1 MDKKLSKQNDKYDCI
16 HLLIIY
22 SRLGLNPCIDICV
35 EFLYMY
41 HPITFTEKIP
51 YDKPIGLKVL
61 QKNIVVWRSAKNIH
75 VMEDRC
81 PHRNAKLS
89 VGKLLEDKIEC
100 GYHGWQFG
108 TKGTCVVVPQA
119 KDNQRIPKSCSIQS
133 FPSLIKNGILYAQL
147 DSMNK
152 FYEIASIESFHSKEH
167 FVTDYVLEANYD
179 FWIQI
184 ENLLDPAHIHFVHNG
199 FQGDSAK
206 AKYIRM
212 SNLIVTDTSLE
223 AYFSHDDILVPDIY
237 IKYYAP
243 NVVDV
248 SILNSNKNVVR
259 RNIIQVTPIEPGKC
273 RVLFRDVAYKKYLA
287 PEGPF
292 SRLLQKDF
300 IEDSYQSINMSIVE
314 KIMQQD
320 IDILESQQENTGSGL
335 KSYLETRQV
344 LLTDSDGLIQAFR
357 RWCKKNVSKLVLSG
371 YHWD

>member
-1 MDKKLSKQNDKYDCI
+1 
-16 HLLIIY
+16 
-22 SRLGLNPCIDICV
+22 
-35 EFLYMY
+35 MY

-51 YDKPIGLKVL
+51 YDKPLGLKVL
-61 QKNIVVWRSAKNIH
+61 QKNIVVWRTAKQIH
-75 VMEDRC
+75 VMEDKC

-89 VGKLLEDKIEC
+89 VGKILEDKIEC
-100 GYHGWQFG
+100 GYHGWQFD
-108 TKGTCVVVPQA
+108 TKGTCVVVPQS
-119 KDNQRIPKSCSIQS
+119 KEGQRIPRSCGVQS
-133 FPSLIKNGILYAQL
+133 YPIVTKNGILYAQL
-147 DSMNK
+147 NSMNK
-152 FYEIASIESFHSKEH
+152 FYDIASIESFHSKDH

-223 AYFSHDDILVPDIY
+223 AHFSHDDVLVPDIY
-237 IKYYAP
+237 IKYHAP

-248 SILNSNKNVVR
+248 SIFNRDNEVVR

-287 PEGPF
+287 PSGGPF
-292 SRLLQKDF
+292 TKLLQKDF
-300 IEDSYQSINMSIVE
+300 IEESYQAINMSIVE

-320 IDILESQQENTGSGL
+320 IDILESQQQNTGSGL
-335 KSYLETRQV
+335 KSYLETRQI

-357 RWCKKNVSKLVLSG
+357 KWCKKNTSSLILSG
-371 YHWD
+371 YDWN